1 MYRLLKSDCA
11 GIYAQLVLNVFNVEI
26 FLPKQTFIA
35 KTGLRVCRLTWSHFI
50 LFKCIYV
57 SPLQPPRISQVRL
70 QLSNCQYSASF
81 CNYCNGIE
89 RKKLIKPIGITLLEL
104 LIAAQT
110 RVIANNHR
118 RALKINTHYQFSL
131 ERILWKKLDEEVAKF
146 YPCVQVHLYFSTL
159 PDDKVPYVN
168 SVGEKYRIKQLLQ
181 QLPPHDNEVR

>member
-1 MYRLLKSDCA
+1 MY
-11 GIYAQLVLNVFNVEI
+11 
-26 FLPKQTFIA
+26 
-35 KTGLRVCRLTWSHFI
+35 
-50 LFKCIYV
+50 
-57 SPLQPPRISQVRL
+57 LQPSLISQVKVLLRPTL
-70 QLSNCQYSASF
+70 GGPLEQMPIHIASF
-81 CNYCNGIE
+81 SNYCNGIE

-118 RALKINTHYQFSL
+118 RALKIITHYQFSL
-131 ERILWKKLDEEVAKF
+131 ERILRKKLDEEVAEF

>member
-1 MYRLLKSDCA
+1 MQINLISFYLIQMHLCISSPA
-11 GIYAQLVLNVFNVEI
+11 SSYFSGQTSVE
-26 FLPKQTFIA
+26 
-35 KTGLRVCRLTWSHFI
+35 
-50 LFKCIYV
+50 
-57 SPLQPPRISQVRL
+57 

-118 RALKINTHYQFSL
+118 RALKIITHYQFSL
-131 ERILWKKLDEEVAKF
+131 ERILRKKLDEEVAEF